1 MADLTRDDAVEA
13 MTEAAW
19 NRDAAVDGLPR
30 WEDLIYSEDDQELVA
45 ERRADQSAALDAL
58 LSLLAERG
66 WQVVPVVA
74 TEEMYGVEH
83 SPLLVLGAAGNTR
96 VQQWRSG
103 IYAAMLAAA
112 PAPLS
117 EEGADDK

>member
-1 MADLTRDDAVEA
+1 MADLTREEAVEA
-13 MTEAAW
+13 MAA
-19 NRDAAVDGLPR
+19 AANNADLDMPP
-30 WEDLIYSEDDQELVA
+30 WERLGAGQKFHIRQTH
-45 ERRADQSAALDAL
+45 RAALDAL

-74 TEEMYGVEH
+74 TEEMYSVEH

-112 PAPLS
+112 PTPLA
-117 EEGADDK
+117 EEGADGG